1 MKKLLCLALA
11 LCLMLTLFACGG
23 KTDTPSGDDKT
34 STPTNS
40 EPSGE
45 TEELADIADFEGTW
59 KLGSPLVACYTVNA
73 TDKTVTAYA
82 ANGIEIGT
90 FPVVATTEGIVLKM
104 GGFGI
109 VPLNDPTA
117 LTITTVPTVS
127 SYDLVG
133 EYEMIYGEYLG
144 ATLSIVDNKNWT
156 LAGESYAKGPDQG
169 PYDILNGEA
178 QLSPTKELGGTVYHK
193 ILGGGKVLKAY
204 QPSNRVYIEKT
215 YAEKSEG
222 KTLKNYFD
230 LLSNK
235 WVDSADSNF
244 TLEFTDKGR
253 VIIAGEDMGIWY
265 PTATGATAEFIDGST
280 QYVEYTD
287 EGIEFYYKDFVRV
300 Q

>member
-11 LCLMLTLFACGG
+11 LCMMLTLFACGG
-23 KTDTPSGDDKT
+23 KPDAPAGDDKASTPSSSKPSGDT
-34 STPTNS
+34 A
-40 EPSGE
+40 
-45 TEELADIADFEGTW
+45 ELADIADFEGTW
-59 KLGSPLVACYTVNA
+59 KLGSPLVDCYTVNA
-73 TDKTVTAYA
+73 ADKTVTAYA
-82 ANGIEIGT
+82 ANGIVIGT

-109 VPLNDPTA
+109 VPLTDPTA

-133 EYEMIYGEYLG
+133 KYEMFYGEYIG
-144 ATLSIVDNKNWT
+144 ATLEIIDDSKWT
-156 LAGESYAKGPDQG
+156 LEGGGFDKGPDQG
-169 PYDILNGEA
+169 PYSIVNGEA
-178 QLSPTKELGGTVYHK
+178 HMSPTKELGGTVYHK
-193 ILGGGKVLKAY
+193 ILGGGKILQAY
-204 QPSNRVYIEKT
+204 QPSSRVYIEKT

-235 WVDSADSNF
+235 WVASDDSSF

-253 VIIAGEDMGIWY
+253 VLISGEEMGIWY
-265 PTATGATAEFIDGST
+265 PTATGATAEFTDGSN

-287 EGIEFYYKDFVRV
+287 DGINFYYKNFVRAE
-300 Q
+300 